1 MVFILISSSKI
12 EGLYDEKFDVHPSFS
27 WIEINDD
34 ININDY
40 EVVGDSIK
48 LINKEL
54 ETNIEIG
61 DKIELNIFKGNRHEE
76 QALQNDSILALMIRQ
91 DAIVA
96 SMTATQKAKYDKAIS
111 PFEEF
116 TTAVR
121 AGTLQKYNEVRAV
134 LGKEP
139 FTVTPDEEVPEESA
153 ETPIQE

>member
-1 MVFILISSSKI
+1 M
-12 EGLYDEKFDVHPSFS
+12 
-27 WIEINDD
+27 INDK
-34 ININDY
+34 NIK
-40 EVVGDSIK
+40 IR
-48 LINKEL
+48 
-54 ETNIEIG
+54 
-61 DKIELNIFKGNRHEE
+61 DKVFKGDLGAESK
-76 QALQNDSILALMIRQ
+76 LQNDAILAILLRQ

-139 FTVTPDEEVPEESA
+139 FTVTPEEEVTEEST